1 MTKYRFW
8 KELDRLVAAFHTSD
22 LFRTEKLIEFSVL
35 LKHAYDDDLSVVIKC
50 ELDPLRPGMAHH
62 LFVPTEMGRL
72 YMFYTSMK
80 AARNSNSSEEYCE
93 ASAKDI
99 MNNIF
104 NREEKA
110 AIAFD
115 NGNDSVVIPMECLR
129 MVFSGDMPKPDEFVS
144 SRPGGWKPFE

>member
-8 KELDRLVAAFHTSD
+8 KELDRLVAAVSTSD
-22 LFRTEKLIEFSVL
+22 LSLTEKLIELSVL

-50 ELDPLRPGMAHH
+50 ELDPLRLGMAHH

-80 AARNSNSSEEYCE
+80 AARNSNSPEDYCE

-99 MNNIF
+99 LNNIF
-104 NREEKA
+104 NREETV

-115 NGNDSVVIPMECLR
+115 DGDYSVE
-129 MVFSGDMPKPDEFVS
+129 
-144 SRPGGWKPFE
+144 